1 VEVHK
6 ANQVSMSIITIDFET
21 YYSKEFSLTKF
32 TTEEY
37 IRDKQFEV
45 IGVAVKVDDDETVWF
60 SGTHDETKAWLNQF
74 DWEHSA
80 VLCHNTMF
88 DGAILAWVFDL
99 NPAFYMDTLCMA
111 RAIHGV
117 DAGGSLAALVK
128 RYNLGEKGTEV
139 VNALG
144 KKRLDFDGGDLDR
157 YAGYCRNDVD
167 LTYHL
172 FNQLATGFPGEEL
185 ELIDM
190 TLRMFIHPTLMIDDG
205 LLAGRLEDIRREKTE
220 LLNGLKE
227 TLKANDEEEVRKK
240 LCSNPQFAKV
250 LKEFGVE
257 PPTKTSPTTGKQTFA
272 FAKND
277 EGFIALQE
285 HEDPVIQQLC
295 AVRLGTKSTL
305 EESRIERFIRIRGRN
320 RGRLPIPLKY
330 YGAHTGRWSGMDSV
344 NLQNLPS
351 RDKKKKT
358 LKNSVVAPPDHVVI
372 NSDSSQIEARV
383 LAWLAGQTDVV
394 EQFRR
399 GEDVYSI
406 FASKVYG
413 RSISKADPI
422 ERFVGKT
429 CVLGL
434 GYGTGALKL
443 RHTLKTQPPGADLTE
458 DECKRIVSVYR
469 QQNDKIPKLWEEC
482 DHALNALMQGVQ
494 RSFTLGHGGAL
505 WITPDGIG
513 LPNHLH
519 IRYNNLRI
527 ENGKPI
533 YDSRKGPVNI
543 WGGAMV
549 ENVVQA
555 LARIIVGQQMLKIR
569 EKYRPVLTVHD
580 AAVIVVPK
588 VEVDE
593 ALDFVTKV
601 MSTPPDWCPDL
612 PVACEA
618 KWGESYGSCG

>member
-1 VEVHK
+1 
-6 ANQVSMSIITIDFET
+6 
-21 YYSKEFSLTKF
+21 
-32 TTEEY
+32 
-37 IRDKQFEV
+37 
-45 IGVAVKVDDDETVWF
+45 
-60 SGTHDETKAWLNQF
+60 
-74 DWEHSA
+74 
-80 VLCHNTMF
+80 
-88 DGAILAWVFDL
+88 
-99 NPAFYMDTLCMA
+99 
-111 RAIHGV
+111 
-117 DAGGSLAALVK
+117 
-128 RYNLGEKGTEV
+128 
-139 VNALG
+139 
-144 KKRLDFDGGDLDR
+144 
-157 YAGYCRNDVD
+157 
-167 LTYHL
+167 
-172 FNQLATGFPGEEL
+172 
-185 ELIDM
+185 
-190 TLRMFIHPTLMIDDG
+190 MIDDG

-413 RSISKADPI
+413 RSISKTDPI

-443 RHTLKTQPPGADLTE
+443 RHTLKTQPPGANLTE

>member
-1 VEVHK
+1 
-6 ANQVSMSIITIDFET
+6 MSIITIDFET

-588 VEVDE
+588 IEVDE

>member
-1 VEVHK
+1 
-6 ANQVSMSIITIDFET
+6 MSIITIDFET

-74 DWEHSA
+74 DWQHSA
-80 VLCHNTMF
+80 LLCHNTMF

-190 TLRMFIHPTLMIDDG
+190 TLRMFIDPVLMIDDG

-413 RSISKADPI
+413 RSISKTDPI